1 MYSITELRKDTL
13 IELESIPYRVIEYSH
28 TKMGRGGA
36 TVRIKIKSLIDGSVL
51 EKAFKNDEKIAPADV
66 NRQSMQYLYHDLT
79 MTYFMSLETYANY
92 QANIAI
98 SGEVI
103 DFIPEGEMVDVILF
117 NDQIIGFELP
127 KNVNLVVEY
136 AENAVKGDTSSNA
149 LKTVKVQ
156 TGIEVR
162 VPLFIKQGDTIKVD
176 TRDYK
181 YIERMVS

>member
-13 IELESIPYRVIEYSH
+13 IELEAVPYKVIEYSH

-36 TVRIKIKSLIDGSVL
+36 TVRIKIKSLIDGTVL

-66 NRQSMQYLYHDLT
+66 SRQPMQYLYHDET
-79 MTYFMSLETYANY
+79 MAHFMSLETYANY
-92 QANIAI
+92 LANLSI
-98 SGEVI
+98 SQEVI
-103 DFIPEGEMVDVILF
+103 DFIPEGETVDVILF

-127 KNVNLVVEY
+127 KNVNLTVEY
-136 AENAVKGDTSSNA
+136 AESAVKGDTSSNA

-162 VPLFIKQGDTIKVD
+162 VPLFIKKDDIIKVD

-181 YIERMVS
+181 YIERIS